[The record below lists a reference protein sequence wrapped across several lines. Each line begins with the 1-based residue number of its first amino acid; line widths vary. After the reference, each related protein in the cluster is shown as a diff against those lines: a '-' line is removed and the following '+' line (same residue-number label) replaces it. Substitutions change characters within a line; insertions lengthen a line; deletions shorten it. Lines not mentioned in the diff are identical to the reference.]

1 MFLEKEQILAES
13 FLETKY
19 NFKNSKVLN
28 ILLIY
33 VKLQLLAVFFYSFI
47 LNKSS
52 TIACANMHSFELV
65 WHRNMYN
72 ISNDS

>member
-33 VKLQLLAVFFYSFI
+33 VKLQLLAVFLFI
-47 LNKSS
+47 Y
-52 TIACANMHSFELV
+52 FE
-65 WHRNMYN
+65 
-72 ISNDS
+72 